1 MALTWDED
9 KASWAGGPAIT
20 TVPSVGAA
28 FVQAEVNAIVTA
40 LNALLVVARDAGL
53 IALD

>member
-1 MALTWDED
+1 MPLVFDED
-9 KASWAGGPAIT
+9 KSAWAAGAAIT
-20 TVPSVGAA
+20 TVPAVGAA

-53 IALD
+53 IAQD